1 MANTG
6 AHCHESMHVTAPKS
20 VKMEGC
26 VAKDMIW
33 RKGTRSCL
41 TKVAMVTILLAL
53 QSTATTAR
61 QCTVIPAGSPSN
73 QSASSALAKNTTFN
87 STNSSVGLATPTTTP
102 RPATQAAAEFQIAE
116 NPVSSNVNNQAAK
129 ITSDLD
135 ALNQTIRNI
144 THRGFFPDVQLN
156 DDVESGVAVLLI
168 VIGVFC
174 STLGAQYG
182 KILFVVMAF
191 LAGVIISM
199 YPIDSLLGNTLC
211 GPFPCSPTGPG
222 CDSFPKYCLK
232 SVSSLLMLNLCQ
244 NTAMNF
250 ADGRWQQEW
259 RWDARRR
266 RRLSRSS
273 GNADWYK
280 STCFAGTKVQILT
293 QCVLSSVLE

>member
-1 MANTG
+1 
-6 AHCHESMHVTAPKS
+6 
-20 VKMEGC
+20 
-26 VAKDMIW
+26 MIW
-33 RKGTRSCL
+33 KKGMRSCL
-41 TKVAMVTILLAL
+41 TKVAMLTILLAL

-61 QCTVIPAGSPSN
+61 KCTVIPAASPSN
-73 QSASSALAKNTTFN
+73 QSANSALANNTTFN
-87 STNSSVGLATPTTTP
+87 STDSTVGLATPTTTP
-102 RPATQAAAEFQIAE
+102 RPATQAAAEFQFAE

-156 DDVESGVAVLLI
+156 DDVESGIAVLLI

-222 CDSFPKYCLK
+222 CDSFTKN
-232 SVSSLLMLNLCQ
+232 SSISSLLMLNLGQ

-259 RWDARRR
+259 RWDARQR

-280 STCFAGTKVQILT
+280 STCFASTKLQMLK
-293 QCVLSSVLE
+293 QFVLSSVLE